1 MKTARYLGCWMVMSF
16 LLALVF
22 APQRIRAAITEPVI
36 SVRDFGAVGDGETDD
51 TAAIQA
57 ALDAA
62 QKQHVSRMTPWGV
75 YYNTS
80 PVVVFPAGR
89 YKISDRL
96 NIRSYVIRGEGYAS
110 IEQSDRTKDILYG
123 DWAWRMTIEG
133 LTFIGG
139 RRQISL
145 GNPNIDTGFLVVRD
159 CKFYFSGGPAIEFR
173 EGSNST
179 HAFVLDCEFIQC
191 RQVLITYCDQV
202 TMQRAWITT
211 SREMADQA
219 AIETRGGRCT
229 FTDILGVPLVNGRDQ
244 RWIDNYAGILSC
256 VRFRFGGE
264 GGGFTPVV
272 NFTRFRSEGVPNQIL
287 LEDCMVCAW
296 GNNKRRCAIYLEEV
310 PNTIAVRDCSLQGV
324 PVVVVDEK
332 LDLRNYFKGAREG
345 SLSYILDGNVGQSPG
360 GLPELLK
367 KPVLAPDRLEGTLP
381 PGKAFKMLER
391 IVRREARRGSQE
403 AVPGEFNGHRQRTDP
418 ADYVDLTPPSVQ
430 WDLDDYMDATTRPNS
445 VYLAVKQVGD
455 DVVLMRRTGGKWP
468 HVLIRDVTLDLG
480 RTPWLSWR
488 QKPTVRGNLYWTA
501 VRVLDKESGTMLLLE
516 ESGPS
521 ADYKAYNL
529 KELFGL
535 PGGKHTFD
543 IKLYYLDGYKAPAEV
558 GDYMVLDFLR
568 AEKN

>member
-16 LLALVF
+16 LLALVL
-22 APQRIRAAITEPVI
+22 APQCIRAAITEPVI

-89 YKISDRL
+89 YKISDTL

-110 IEQSDRTKDILYG
+110 IEQSDRTNDILYG

-191 RQVLITYCDQV
+191 RQVLITYCDQL

-345 SLSYILDGNVGQSPG
+345 SLSYILDGNVGQVPSVTYLTGTSGSRLAACPNCSRSRSWRPIDSREPCPPTRPSKCWSGLSAGRPG
-360 GLPELLK
+360 
-367 KPVLAPDRLEGTLP
+367 AS
-381 PGKAFKMLER
+381 
-391 IVRREARRGSQE
+391 RRMPCRGSST
-403 AVPGEFNGHRQRTDP
+403 GTGNGP
-418 ADYVDLTPPSVQ
+418 
-430 WDLDDYMDATTRPNS
+430 TRPI
-445 VYLAVKQVGD
+445 
-455 DVVLMRRTGGKWP
+455 T
-468 HVLIRDVTLDLG
+468 LI
-480 RTPWLSWR
+480 
-488 QKPTVRGNLYWTA
+488 
-501 VRVLDKESGTMLLLE
+501 
-516 ESGPS
+516 
-521 ADYKAYNL
+521 
-529 KELFGL
+529 
-535 PGGKHTFD
+535 
-543 IKLYYLDGYKAPAEV
+543 
-558 GDYMVLDFLR
+558 
-568 AEKN
+568 